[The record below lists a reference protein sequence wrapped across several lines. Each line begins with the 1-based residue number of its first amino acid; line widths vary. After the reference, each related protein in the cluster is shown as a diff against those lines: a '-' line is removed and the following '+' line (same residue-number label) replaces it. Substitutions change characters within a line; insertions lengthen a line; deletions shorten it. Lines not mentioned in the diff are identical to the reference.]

1 MLRNHPKT
9 NVNKGRKMHFHV
21 RNFVRAAILCAGLPL
36 LAGCATGPT
45 FAELHAGEP
54 TVATDSARIY
64 FYREASMVGS
74 AVQPSVYVNGVVVG
88 SAIPGGYFYI
98 DRPAGEYDI
107 STTTE
112 KVESIKTNIVPGDVR
127 YVRLDIGMGLV
138 VGHILPTL
146 VMPEQGAAEIVNCH
160 FVADKPKKA
169 DDKDKKPAT

>member
-1 MLRNHPKT
+1 
-9 NVNKGRKMHFHV
+9 MHFYIG
-21 RNFVRAAILCAGLPL
+21 NIVRAAVLAAAAPL
-36 LAGCATGPT
+36 LAACATGPT

-88 SAIPGGYFYI
+88 SAVPGGYFYI
-98 DRPAGEYDI
+98 DRPAGDYDI

-112 KVESIKTNIVPGDVR
+112 KVESIKTNIKPGDIR

-160 FVADKPKKA
+160 FVTEKPKKA
-169 DDKDKKPAT
+169 DDKDTKKPAA